1 MKKLR
6 KMLYLKFARKFNK
19 NAEALP
25 VPSIVSQNTK
35 VKGDIISDGIIHVDG
50 HVEGDISCEEL
61 VIGLKGSVVGK
72 VTTNHLHLYGTLQG
86 QAVVDQLFI
95 AKTAKLIG
103 DAAHNSIAIEPGA
116 YIDGHCIR
124 TGAPIPA
131 EQGQPELLITDRSSK
146 KEEKRNEKHKG

>member
-6 KMLYLKFARKFNK
+6 KMLYLKFARKFNR

-25 VPSIVSQNTK
+25 VPSIISQNTK
-35 VKGDIISDGIIHVDG
+35 VTGDIISDGIIHVDG

-61 VIGLKGSVVGK
+61 VIGIKGSVFGK
-72 VTTNHLHLYGTLQG
+72 VTTNHLHLYGVLQG

-95 AKTAKLIG
+95 AKTAKLLG
-103 DAAHNSIAIEPGA
+103 DAVHNSIAIEPGA

-131 EQGQPELLITDRSSK
+131 EQSKPDLLITDRSSK
-146 KEEKRNEKHKG
+146 KDDKKEEKNKG

>member
-25 VPSIVSQNTK
+25 VPSIISQNTK
-35 VKGDIISDGIIHVDG
+35 VCGDIISDGIIHVDG

-61 VIGLKGSVVGK
+61 VIGLKGSVSGK
-72 VTTNHLHLYGTLQG
+72 ITTNNLHLYGVLQG

-124 TGAPIPA
+124 AGAPIPA
-131 EQGQPELLITDRSSK
+131 EQSKPDLMITDKSSK
-146 KEEKRNEKHKG
+146 KDDKHKG

>member
-25 VPSIVSQNTK
+25 VPSIISQNTK
-35 VKGDIISDGIIHVDG
+35 VCGDIISDGIIHVDG

-61 VIGLKGSVVGK
+61 VIGLKGSVSGK
-72 VTTNHLHLYGTLQG
+72 VTTNNLHLYGVLQG

-124 TGAPIPA
+124 AGAPIPA
-131 EQGQPELLITDRSSK
+131 EQSKPDLMITDKSSK
-146 KEEKRNEKHKG
+146 KDDKHKG

>member
-25 VPSIVSQNTK
+25 VPSIISQTTTVN
-35 VKGDIISDGIIHVDG
+35 GDIISDGIIHVDG
-50 HVEGDISCEEL
+50 HVEGDVSCEEL
-61 VIGLKGSVVGK
+61 VIGLKGSVIGK
-72 VTTNHLHLYGTLQG
+72 VTANHLHLYGVLQG

-103 DAAHNSIAIEPGA
+103 DAVHNSIAIEPGA

-124 TGAPIPA
+124 SGAPIPA
-131 EQGQPELLITDRSSK
+131 EQSKPDLLITDRSSK
-146 KEEKRNEKHKG
+146 KEDKKDDKR